1 MRGDLAVQTIDLF
14 CGCGGLTAGFRAAGF
29 ENLVGFDNWQA
40 ALDTYSANNPDQ
52 GEMLDLGDLSASLER
67 LAEYKG
73 IDGVIGG
80 TSLPGIFRL
89 RASVLRVI
97 VPI

>member
-1 MRGDLAVQTIDLF
+1 MQTIDLF

-52 GEMLDLGDLSASLER
+52 GE
-67 LAEYKG
+67 
-73 IDGVIGG
+73 I
-80 TSLPGIFRL
+80 RL
-89 RASVLRVI
+89 RGLPSTKALTA
-97 VPI
+97 